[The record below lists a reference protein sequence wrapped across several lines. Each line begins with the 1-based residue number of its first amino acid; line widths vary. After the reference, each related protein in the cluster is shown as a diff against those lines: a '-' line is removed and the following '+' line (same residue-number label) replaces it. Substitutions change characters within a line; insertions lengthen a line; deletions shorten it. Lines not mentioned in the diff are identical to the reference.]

1 MARCCTPLADPTV
14 HPAGFYRGLRLVA
27 VDGSTFELAGDPV
40 IEQEFGRPG
49 GRQGQAGY
57 PQARCVVLAECA
69 SHAILGANLG
79 PYGSGEWALCQPL
92 LAHLRAGMLCLADR
106 GFNGFEHW
114 EQARATGAQLLW
126 RCGATRK
133 LPLEQML
140 DDGSYLSTIGPGGV
154 SVEEARSRAIK
165 VGTDALHRALAAA
178 PGSRA
183 TPDPARGLVRRRA
196 RPMGPPATAP
206 VRGLPLHGSPD
217 VEPGGSGRCLTCPS
231 RCVPAARSIA
241 GHRAWSSAAT
251 TATRL
256 SLGAHRDACP
266 SIPRRRPR
274 DLCRPH
280 RLVAPGCAE
289 LGRRAIRAM
298 SRYLLNGSPAATPIS
313 RCYAA
318 AWRSRNSAAWS
329 FSACEFKTAISLL
342 CGLTPKLSRGLDDAK
357 RRQGRRLEC
366 LVRAHLHSFSFT
378 NSTWSTTYC
387 CINPDAAAIWI
398 M

>member
-79 PYGSGEWALCQPL
+79 PYGSGEWALWQPL

-114 EQARATGAQLLW
+114 EQSRATGAQLLW

-133 LPLEQML
+133 LPLERML

-183 TPDPARGLVRRRA
+183 TPDPARGLVLRRA

-206 VRGLPLHGSPD
+206 VRGPLPPRQPRRRARWFRALLDVPVTLRASRTINRSSPRMVKRRNYRYKAFAWGAPRRVPIDPAPQAAGSMQAAP
-217 VEPGGSGRCLTCPS
+217 PGRTRL
-231 RCVPAARSIA
+231 R
-241 GHRAWSSAAT
+241 RAWS
-251 TATRL
+251 
-256 SLGAHRDACP
+256 P
-266 SIPRRRPR
+266 SN
-274 DLCRPH
+274 
-280 RLVAPGCAE
+280 PG
-289 LGRRAIRAM
+289 G
-298 SRYLLNGSPAATPIS
+298 
-313 RCYAA
+313 
-318 AWRSRNSAAWS
+318 
-329 FSACEFKTAISLL
+329 EFI
-342 CGLTPKLSRGLDDAK
+342 
-357 RRQGRRLEC
+357 
-366 LVRAHLHSFSFT
+366 V
-378 NSTWSTTYC
+378 
-387 CINPDAAAIWI
+387 
-398 M
+398 